1 MSHSLHSSTIYA
13 QACFHSCAHASAQL
27 LSSALACFHLRAPC
41 FHHAFSLHLYP
52 ASIKPDSTMTSLLI
66 DSNRVNRYALYP
78 PTKPQN
84 RHNIDHSKAKWCWF
98 STRACFRLARVCVQL
113 WALAYISPSPITIST
128 HMWPVR
134 TFNIIRRYPYR
145 AGTALW
151 LYSLRWHSHH
161 RAELPLLVHH
171 F

>member
-113 WALAYISPSPITIST
+113 WALAYISPSPGIRTCPKVLANQTLKVHVAAAHWLSGERFLWNNPTKRIST
-128 HMWPVR
+128 
-134 TFNIIRRYPYR
+134 
-145 AGTALW
+145 
-151 LYSLRWHSHH
+151 
-161 RAELPLLVHH
+161 VHH
-171 F
+171 